1 MTVLLTMS
9 GWDEGPWLERFR
21 RLLPEKRIVTASDDF
36 NRDEVDYVA
45 TWKHPPGA
53 IKNLPRLKAVFSLG
67 AGVDFIF
74 SDPDLPDVPVA
85 RVVDPDLTMRMSEWV
100 LLHVLMHHRQQRMYD
115 YQQYEKIWHDDDLQ
129 PASKDVRVG
138 VMGLGELGADAA
150 RKLAAVGF
158 DVAGWARSRHRIEKV
173 KCFAGAGELDA
184 FLARTDI
191 LVALMPLTE
200 ETRGVL
206 NMGLFRKLARDGRL
220 GGPILI
226 NAGRGGS
233 QNENDILAALEEGV
247 LKAATL
253 DVFAVEPL
261 PAESGLWDDPRVT
274 ITPHN
279 SAQSDPDAVA
289 ASVARQIRALE
300 RGEELQ
306 HVVERGRGY

>member
-1 MTVLLTMS
+1 MTLLVTVT
-9 GWDEGPWLERFR
+9 GWDVGPWLERFR
-21 RLLPEKRIVTASDDF
+21 RLLPEKRIVTPADQFD
-36 NRDEVDYVA
+36 RDEVDYVA
-45 TWKHPPGA
+45 TWKHPVGA
-53 IKNLPRLKAVFSLG
+53 LKDLPKVKAVFSLG

-74 SDPDLPDVPVA
+74 ADPDMPDAPIA
-85 RVVDPDLTMRMSEWV
+85 RVVDPDLTMRMSEWI

-115 YQQYEKIWHDDDLQ
+115 YQQYEKIWHDDDMQ
-129 PASKDVRVG
+129 PAAKDVRVG

-150 RKLAAVGF
+150 RKLAMVGF
-158 DVAGWARSRHRIEKV
+158 DVAGWARSRHRIEKI
-173 KCFAGAGELDA
+173 KCFAGASELDA

-191 LVALMPLTE
+191 LVTLMPLTE

-206 NMGLFRKLARDGRL
+206 NLDLFRKLARDGRL

-226 NAGRGGS
+226 NAGRGGL
-233 QNENDILAALEEGV
+233 QKEADILAALEEGT

-253 DVFAVEPL
+253 DVFETEPL
-261 PAESGLWDDPRVT
+261 PMESPLWSDPRVT

>member
-1 MTVLLTMS
+1 MTVLVTVS
-9 GWDEGPWLERFR
+9 GWDVEPWLERFR
-21 RLLPEKRIVTASDDF
+21 RLLPEKPIVTPADDF
-36 NRDEVDYVA
+36 KREDVAGVA
-45 TWKHPPGA
+45 TWKHPPGSLKA
-53 IKNLPRLKAVFSLG
+53 LPNLKAVFSLG
-67 AGVDFIF
+67 AGVDHVFA
-74 SDPDLPDVPVA
+74 DPDLPDVPVA

-115 YQQYEKIWHDDDLQ
+115 YQQYEKSWHDDDSQ
-129 PASKDVRVG
+129 PAAKDVRVG

-150 RKLAAVGF
+150 RKLAMVGF

-173 KCFAGAGELDA
+173 KCFAGAAGSTA

-206 NMGLFRKLARDGRL
+206 NMALFRKLARDGRL

-233 QNENDILAALEEGV
+233 QNEADILAALDEGV

-253 DVFAVEPL
+253 DVFAAEPL
-261 PAESGLWDDPRVT
+261 PASSPLWSDPRVT

-289 ASVARQIRALE
+289 ASVSRQIRALE

>member
-1 MTVLLTMS
+1 MTVLVTVS
-9 GWDEGPWLERFR
+9 GWDVEPWLERFR
-21 RLLPEKRIVTASDDF
+21 RLLPEKRVVTPADDF
-36 NRDEVDYVA
+36 NRDDVEYVA
-45 TWKHPPGA
+45 MWKHPAGSL
-53 IKNLPRLKAVFSLG
+53 KNLPRLKAVFSLG
-67 AGVDFIF
+67 AGVDHVFA
-74 SDPDLPDVPVA
+74 DPDLPAVPVA

-100 LLHVLMHHRQQRMYD
+100 LMHVLMHHRQQRMYD
-115 YQQYEKIWHDDDLQ
+115 YQQYEKIWHDDDNQ
-129 PASKDVRVG
+129 PAAKDVRVG

-150 RKLAAVGF
+150 RKLAVVGF

-173 KCFAGAGELDA
+173 KCFAGAAELDA

-191 LVALMPLTE
+191 LIALMPLTE

-206 NMGLFRKLARDGRL
+206 NMELFRKLARDGRL

-233 QNENDILAALEEGV
+233 QNEADILAALEEGV

-253 DVFAVEPL
+253 DVFAAEPL
-261 PAESGLWDDPRVT
+261 PAASPLWSDPRIT

-279 SAQSDPDAVA
+279 AAQSDPDAVA

>member
-1 MTVLLTMS
+1 MTVLVTVS
-9 GWDEGPWLERFR
+9 GWDVEPWLERFR
-21 RLLPEKRIVTASDDF
+21 RLLPEKRVVTPADEF
-36 NRDEVDYVA
+36 NRDDVEYVA
-45 TWKHPPGA
+45 TWKHPAGSL
-53 IKNLPRLKAVFSLG
+53 KNLPRLKAVFSLG
-67 AGVDFIF
+67 AGVDHVFA
-74 SDPDLPDVPVA
+74 DPDLPAVPVA

-100 LLHVLMHHRQQRMYD
+100 LMHVLMHHRQQRMYD
-115 YQQYEKIWHDDDLQ
+115 YQQYEKIWHDDDNQ
-129 PASKDVRVG
+129 PAAKDVRVG

-150 RKLAAVGF
+150 RKLAVVGF

-173 KCFAGAGELDA
+173 KCFAGAAEFDA

-191 LVALMPLTE
+191 LIALMPLTE

-206 NMGLFRKLARDGRL
+206 NMELFRKLARDGRL

-233 QNENDILAALEEGV
+233 QNEADILAALEEGV

-253 DVFAVEPL
+253 DVFAAEPL
-261 PAESGLWDDPRVT
+261 PAASPLWSDPRIT

-279 SAQSDPDAVA
+279 AAQSDPDAVA

>member
-1 MTVLLTMS
+1 MTLLVTVS
-9 GWDEGPWLERFR
+9 GWDVAPWLDRFR
-21 RLLPEKRIVTASDDF
+21 RLLPEKRVVTPQDDF
-36 NRDEVDYVA
+36 RREEIDYVA
-45 TWKHPPGA
+45 TWKHPAGA
-53 IKNLPRLKAVFSLG
+53 LKDLPNLKAVFSLG
-67 AGVDFIF
+67 AGVDFVF
-74 SDPDLPDVPVA
+74 ADPDLPAVPVA

-100 LLHVLMHHRQQRMYD
+100 LLHVLLHHRQQRMYD
-115 YQQYEKIWHDDDLQ
+115 YQQYEKIWHDDDSQ
-129 PASKDVRVG
+129 PAAKDVRVG

-150 RKLAAVGF
+150 RKLAMVGF
-158 DVAGWARSRHRIEKV
+158 DVAGWARSRHRIEKI
-173 KCFAGAGELDA
+173 KCFAGAAELDA

-191 LVALMPLTE
+191 LVALLPLTE
-200 ETRGVL
+200 ETRGIL
-206 NMGLFRKLARDGRL
+206 DMTLFRKLARDGRL

-233 QNENDILAALEEGV
+233 QNEADILEALEDGT

-253 DVFAVEPL
+253 DVFATEPL
-261 PAESGLWDDPRVT
+261 PADSALWSDPRVT

-289 ASVARQIRALE
+289 AGVARQIRALE

>member
-1 MTVLLTMS
+1 MTVLVTVS
-9 GWDEGPWLERFR
+9 GWDVEPWLERFR
-21 RLLPEKRIVTASDDF
+21 RLLPEKRVVTPADDF
-36 NRDEVDYVA
+36 NRDDVEYVA
-45 TWKHPPGA
+45 TWKHPAGSL
-53 IKNLPRLKAVFSLG
+53 KNLPRLKAVFSLG
-67 AGVDFIF
+67 AGVDHVFA
-74 SDPDLPDVPVA
+74 DPDLPAVPVA
-85 RVVDPDLTMRMSEWV
+85 RVVDPDLTMRMSEWA
-100 LLHVLMHHRQQRMYD
+100 LMHVLMHHRQQRMYD
-115 YQQYEKIWHDDDLQ
+115 YQQYEKIWHDDDNQ
-129 PASKDVRVG
+129 PAAKDVRVG

-150 RKLAAVGF
+150 RKLAVVGF

-173 KCFAGAGELDA
+173 KCFAGAAELDA

-191 LVALMPLTE
+191 LIALMPLTE

-206 NMGLFRKLARDGRL
+206 NMELFRKLARDGRL

-233 QNENDILAALEEGV
+233 QNEADILAALEEGV

-253 DVFAVEPL
+253 DVFAAEPL
-261 PAESGLWDDPRVT
+261 PAASPLWSDPRIT

-279 SAQSDPDAVA
+279 AAQSDPDAVA

-306 HVVERGRGY
+306 HVVEPGREY